1 MTVQPYDTDRVLT
14 LPNMLSFLRLL
25 GVPLFF
31 WLVVGARADVW
42 AVVLLAVAGATDW
55 VDGFLARRW
64 HQTSRVGQLLDPI
77 ADRLYILTIVL
88 ALVLRDIVPWALL
101 AILVARDLVL
111 AVMMSAL
118 KRRGVTGLPVNF
130 VGKAATFSLLYAF
143 PLVLLGAGGEQVWRV
158 ACLWLGWGFAIVGT
172 ALYWTAGVM
181 YLRQGTHILRQ
192 PLPPTQT

>member
-14 LPNMLSFLRLL
+14 LPNVLSFLRLV
-25 GVPLFF
+25 GVPVFF
-31 WLVVGARADVW
+31 WLVVGAHADIW

-55 VDGFLARRW
+55 LDGFLARRW

-101 AILVARDLVL
+101 AILVARDLLL
-111 AVMMSAL
+111 ALMMSAL

-143 PLVLLGAGGEQVWRV
+143 PLVLLGAGGEQLWRV
-158 ACLWLGWGFAIVGT
+158 VCLWLGWGFAIVGT
-172 ALYWTAGVM
+172 VLYWAAGVM
-181 YLRQGTHILRQ
+181 YLRQGFHILRE
-192 PLPPTQT
+192 PLPPAQT